1 MLSCIDPLCVGRR
14 SMLDNR
20 MHLTPRLRTIMAQ
33 VPEGTRLADIG
44 TDHALIPAAL
54 LRNGK
59 ITAAIASD
67 IRQGPLESAARTA
80 QQFGLEDRISLRLGA
95 GLCTVQP
102 EDADTIVIAG
112 MGGETIAQILEDD
125 PWALDGTH
133 LLLLQPMTAQPFLRQ
148 YLAAHGGSIEK
159 ESLCREGRRMY
170 TVLTV
175 RGGGEP
181 QQKSLSQC
189 CISKALLC
197 DPMAEQ
203 YVKKLLEREEKI
215 TASLESA
222 KHQKPEELQLHRDNI
237 QVLQEALFRIGKEG

>member
-1 MLSCIDPLCVGRR
+1 MLLCIDPLCAGRR

-20 MHLTPRLRTIMAQ
+20 MHITPRLRTIMAQ
-33 VPEGTRLADIG
+33 VPEGAKLADIG

-54 LRNGK
+54 LRK
-59 ITAAIASD
+59 RIIETAIASD

-102 EDADTIVIAG
+102 EEADTIVIAG

-125 PWALDGTH
+125 SWALDGSH

-148 YLAAHGGSIEK
+148 YLAAHGGIIEK

-170 TVLTV
+170 TVMTV
-175 RGGGEP
+175 RGGGKA
-181 QQKSLSQC
+181 QQKSLPQC
-189 CISKALLC
+189 CISEALLR
-197 DPMAEQ
+197 DPMATQ
-203 YVKKLLEREEKI
+203 YVKKLLEREQKI

-222 KHQKPEELQLHRDNI
+222 NRQKPKELQLHRDNV
-237 QVLQEALFRIGKEG
+237 QVLQVALSRIGKEG